1 MNQELVPNDA
11 LPDDF
16 IRAIKHSDYS
26 SVSEFIFFF
35 FFFFNTFNLYCVPDL
50 E

>member
-35 FFFFNTFNLYCVPDL
+35 FFFLIPSISTVYLI
-50 E
+50 